1 MINKKF
7 VLLIL
12 FILNCISFSQIMIE
26 EQNNIPTTEN
36 FIMDY
41 NLIDI
46 IPLEPEKTNFI
57 ISNDNQNNNKKII
70 FA

>member
-1 MINKKF
+1 
-7 VLLIL
+7 
-12 FILNCISFSQIMIE
+12 MIE

-57 ISNDNQNNNKKII
+57 ISIIIKLIIKLIIKII
-70 FA
+70 MRILQIRINIL